1 MGRVEKKTKIVITIH
16 YVLTKVIF
24 SSSMVK
30 ERFQKTEQSIWVKRA
45 TSKTFVCFLMRSKK
59 KTLSDC
65 NKTTK
70 WEKLEFSCWENKLYF
85 WRKKN
90 KVEAKSKWNENLNVA
105 LLLLSFSLQQIK
117 NILVKC
123 CKLFKSNIKEK

>member
-59 KTLSDC
+59 TTLSDC

-70 WEKLEFSCWENKLYF
+70 
-85 WRKKN
+85 
-90 KVEAKSKWNENLNVA
+90 
-105 LLLLSFSLQQIK
+105 
-117 NILVKC
+117 
-123 CKLFKSNIKEK
+123 